1 MKIGKFFFSCLALTV
16 FICNLALASTCI
28 VYSDNDYGCGW
39 ENYASPVTIQN
50 SFEIGVNMVV
60 YVAKALYAAQTSG
73 PVRIMQVIHSGDYNT
88 DSGSLEILVA
98 KVNASTKVKA
108 IFGGVASLGTT
119 DLSNVNL
126 LYITGHYPFCPSA
139 NEKKALKNYLDKG
152 GFLFADDCSNIL
164 DNDGFE
170 SSFRNLILDM
180 YGTSLEVLPA
190 DHGIYSSFYTLDGKN
205 FSYTA
210 KGNGTEWNQEP
221 LEGYT
226 FIKTIP
232 ATIDFDPDT
241 FNLKSKGQFVTVYIE
256 LPSNFDVNNIDISTL
271 KLNNIVNAEPAPTE
285 IGDHDKD
292 GISDLMVKFKGSVL
306 HSEVGDKVKMAITG
320 KLTNGT
326 SFKGSDTIKVIIKN

>member
-1 MKIGKFFFSCLALTV
+1 
-16 FICNLALASTCI
+16 
-28 VYSDNDYGCGW
+28 
-39 ENYASPVTIQN
+39 
-50 SFEIGVNMVV
+50 MVV
-60 YVAKALYAAQTSG
+60 YAAKALNAPQTPG

-88 DSGSLEILVA
+88 DSGSLGILVD

-108 IFGGVASLGTT
+108 IFGGCATLGKT
-119 DLSNVNL
+119 DLSNVNV
-126 LYITGHYPFCPSA
+126 LYITGHYPFSLSA

-152 GFLFADDCSNIL
+152 GFLFADDCSNIQ

-170 SSFRNLILDM
+170 YSFRNLILEM
-180 YGTSLEVLPA
+180 YGASLEVLPA
-190 DHGIYSSFYTLDGKN
+190 DHSIYSSFYTLDGKN

-210 KGNGTEWNQEP
+210 GGNGTEWNQEP

-241 FNLKSKGQFVTVYIE
+241 LNLKSKGQFVTCYIE
-256 LPSNFDVNNIDISTL
+256 LPANFDVKNVDISTV

-292 GISDLMVKFKGSVL
+292 GISDLMAKFKRSVL
-306 HSEVGDKVKMAITG
+306 HAEVGDKVKMGITG

-326 SFKGSDTIKVIIKN
+326 SFKGSDTIKVIIKD